1 MKFEILL
8 KNQHASRHKNI
19 SPNSFKNTQNT
30 HKISFRF
37 LFMIKSHPY
46 SIWVSPPYCTYI
58 NSKHDQPPLLFS
70 VAFFLPIPP
79 PTTLF
84 SSLPFLPLPYHHH
97 VVYTSLLGLPGT
109 QRVGKEGGEGVDSWR
124 FGVCILRP
132 PPPLMHVIILLLPR
146 GLGSRRPLGSVYRFS
161 VLRSLSRW
169 SRNYLGPGARSG
181 ADNKFK

>member
-30 HKISFRF
+30 HKTSFRF
-37 LFMIKSHPY
+37 LFMIKSHSY

-58 NSKHDQPPLLFS
+58 NTISHLSLSLSLSFS
-70 VAFFLPIPP
+70 LSPT
-79 PTTLF
+79 TTLF

-132 PPPLMHVIILLLPR
+132 PPPHACHYSLIASWPWQQKAF
-146 GLGSRRPLGSVYRFS
+146 GLCI
-161 VLRSLSRW
+161 
-169 SRNYLGPGARSG
+169 
-181 ADNKFK
+181 